1 MTQTKNSVGTYLGE
15 IGKYPLLTR
24 EQEIELAKQI
34 QAMLEPPAGLS
45 ARQSKQLKARGQLA
59 KRKMIRSNLR
69 LVVRIAKKYQ
79 NRGLELLDLIQEGSI
94 GLEKAAEKFD
104 HTKKNKFSTY
114 AYWWIR
120 QAITRA
126 IAMQSRT
133 IRLPIHIQEKL
144 NKIKKTE
151 HKLSQK
157 LGRKPSRTEI
167 ARQIGFSLEQ
177 VKQLVQHNSRTR
189 PWSLDQ
195 LVGEK
200 EENSPLVD
208 LVADRN
214 SLSSSEELEKT
225 LMQETLWRELDCLS
239 SKEREVVILRY
250 GLRNGVEK
258 SLEAVGRAM
267 NFSRE
272 RARQLEATALGKLRK
287 RKEVLELSA

>member
-1 MTQTKNSVGTYLGE
+1 MTQTKDSVGTYLGE

-34 QAMLEPPAGLS
+34 QAMLHPPEGKSEL
-45 ARQSKQLKARGQLA
+45 QSKQLKARGQLA

-69 LVVRIAKKYQ
+69 LVVSIAKRYQ

-133 IRLPIHIQEKL
+133 IRLPIHIHEKL

-167 ARQIGFSLEQ
+167 AREIGLSLEQ

-195 LVGEK
+195 LVGDK
-200 EENSPLVD
+200 EQDTPLVD
-208 LVADRN
+208 LIRDVT
-214 SLSSSEELEKT
+214 SPSTSEQVEKT
-225 LMQETLWRELDCLS
+225 LMQEALWTELECLAPQQ
-239 SKEREVVILRY
+239 REVLILRY
-250 GLRNGVEK
+250 GLKDSQEQTLG
-258 SLEAVGRAM
+258 AIGRQL
-267 NFSRE
+267 NLSRE
-272 RARQLEATALGKLRK
+272 RVRQIEAIALRKLRN
-287 RKEVLELSA
+287 RRGVQELA